1 MKPLNLDNKPCSPIS
16 SNCVIWQGP
25 DIPCIKLCTGD
36 TVSDVIAKLATELCA
51 VLDTLNVTN
60 YDLSCFNLVACGP
73 NDFQALIQFLI
84 ERICALQT
92 EVALIADPAT
102 SNTTRS
108 TGAETLVTVAPCFVV
123 NGVTVMTVS
132 QYAQAIGTTVCSLIN
147 QITILQNQ
155 ITSLDAR
162 VTALEAVPAPTF
174 TLPSFEVN
182 CTLDDGVIV
191 GGNTYTIDQILEA
204 LVNDSVYGYCALLS
218 STGLPADLLSA
229 VATQCISN
237 TDDSLANPGQNMSTA
252 YFGTWITSPVTIA
265 DAVTNLWVSVC
276 DMRSYVSAL
285 AISVQNTSSI
295 TLSNTANVI
304 TANINDTG
312 WVNLQGFAF
321 YQGGMA
327 SSLPQCRRIGNQIHF
342 RGTVYVPLA
351 DGAGTSVQP
360 LTATDTYRTINRGLA
375 YIGSGGMIADAQGR
389 ILFNSN
395 GANAQSVIP
404 SSVLTA
410 GTVVDNQYVH
420 NVPFLTRQL
429 AVEQK
434 LGDGQFGTVLLT
446 AYGKIELLT
455 NGTLRITGLNALETN
470 SSDNVPMIGT
480 SLFTN
485 ITSNFIGRSRVIDWA
500 TNLGT
505 KDGTMSTT
513 ATPLINDALIIG
525 RLYTIISYA
534 AGDNFTN
541 VGAVSNLAGQS
552 FIATGTTPTT
562 WTNGSRLIQVTDN
575 WILNQE
581 YANFAPAY
589 LGSQFPLI
597 SDTTNTGI
605 NAAKAT
611 ELGGFVFDLDGL
623 TVFVD
628 KCTTDI
634 KPYIPC

>member
-1 MKPLNLDNKPCSPIS
+1 MKPLNLDNSPCSPTS

-25 DIPCIKLCTGD
+25 DLPCIKLCKGD
-36 TVSDVIAKLATELCA
+36 TVSDVIAKLATELCTIMDM
-51 VLDTLNVTN
+51 LDVSN

-84 ERICALQT
+84 DRICALET
-92 EVALIADPAT
+92 ELDIVADPAT
-102 SNTTRS
+102 SPVTAGVTKS
-108 TGAETLVTVAPCFVV
+108 GETLITVAPCFVV

-132 QYAQAIGTTVCSLIN
+132 EYAIAIGNAVCSIFDQISIIN
-147 QITILQNQ
+147 TQITDIL
-155 ITSLDAR
+155 IR
-162 VTALEAVPAPTF
+162 ITALENTPVVPTPIPSL
-174 TLPSFEVN
+174 TLDCTIGTLTPGPAYTLDVIIDALLN
-182 CTLDDGVIV
+182 NNTNGYCTLLSTLGSPA
-191 GGNTYTIDQILEA
+191 QIGA
-204 LVNDSVYGYCALLS
+204 SLVPDCS
-218 STGLPADLLSA
+218 
-229 VATQCISN
+229 
-237 TDDSLANPGQNMSTA
+237 
-252 YFGTWITSPVTIA
+252 FGTEITSNPDWTATPTTLAQSLTNVWIAICEIYAATNTPLTVDNTNSVTLDI
-265 DAVTNLWVSVC
+265 
-276 DMRSYVSAL
+276 
-285 AISVQNTSSI
+285 TS
-295 TLSNTANVI
+295 NVL

-375 YIGSGGMIADAQGR
+375 YIGSGGMITDAQGR

-395 GANAQSVIP
+395 GGAALSVIP
-404 SSVLTA
+404 TSVLTG
-410 GTVVDNQYVH
+410 GTVLDNQYVH
-420 NVPFLTRQL
+420 SVPFLTRQL

-455 NGTLRITGLNALETN
+455 NGTLRVTGLNTLEKN

-500 TNLGT
+500 TNLGA
-505 KDGTMSTT
+505 KDGTMSTG
-513 ATPLINDALIIG
+513 ATPLINGALIIG

-534 AGDNFTN
+534 PGDSFTN

-562 WTNGSRLIQVTDN
+562 WTNGSRLVSVTDN
-575 WILNQE
+575 WILNQA
-581 YANFAPAY
+581 YANFPPSYA
-589 LGSQFPLI
+589 GSQLPLI
-597 SDTTNTGI
+597 SDTANTGI

-611 ELGGFVFDLDGL
+611 ELGGFAFDLDGL

-628 KCTTDI
+628 RCTTDT
-634 KPYIPC
+634 KEYIPC